1 MGAPKGAEQIKWF
14 NTWARAAASGC
25 AFNFFIG
32 GRGIGKTYSGLL
44 GHKEAYLSGS
54 CGRLIY
60 MRIQGSELD
69 GASTSDDNPYKK
81 INYKTGSD
89 IEFISAGKAHG
100 YRICDL
106 VRDAETGKV
115 ISENQIGVGRSLA
128 SFHNLRGVDF
138 YDYTHIYFDE
148 FIPREGVRR
157 TPEIKQAGSFF
168 SEAYETINRNR
179 ELEGEP
185 PVICIFT
192 ANAFSLDSSILQF
205 FGLVKTIQH
214 MQERGQKRFT
224 DRERSI
230 YVELCDSRQIA
241 DLKADTVLYRAAAN
255 NAKFK
260 AVNLE
265 NRFTDRALSAV
276 VQVPINEYVPIV
288 QYENITIFEHKST
301 RRLHAASY
309 VDLCGQKYYTNTK
322 QKFLRRYYQLL
333 KVAMMENVITFD
345 SADTYYELEHL
356 LDKSSR

>member
-1 MGAPKGAEQIKWF
+1 MGAPNGAKLDYVD
-14 NTWARAAASGC
+14 TWARAAASGC
-25 AFNFFIG
+25 PFNFFIG
-32 GRGIGKTYSGLL
+32 GRGVGKTYSALL
-44 GHKEAYLSGS
+44 NHHEHYLSGDV
-54 CGRLIY
+54 GRLIY

-81 INYKTGSD
+81 INYVTGSD
-89 IEFISAGKAHG
+89 IEFLTAGKGRG

-106 VRDAETGKV
+106 KRDPESGKV
-115 ISENQIGVGRSLA
+115 ISENQIGAGRSLA

-148 FIPREGVRR
+148 FIPRPDVRR
-157 TPEIKQAGSFF
+157 TPEIKNAGSFF
-168 SEAYETINRNR
+168 NEAYETINRNR

-192 ANAFSLDSSILQF
+192 ANAFSLDSSILQKF
-205 FGLVKTIQH
+205 KLIRTVQT

-224 DRERSI
+224 DRERGI
-230 YVELCDSRQIA
+230 YIELCEAPQVTA
-241 DLKADTVLYRAAAN
+241 LKANTALY
-255 NAKFK
+255 K
-260 AVNLE
+260 AMREDRELQNVSLA
-265 NRFTDRALSAV
+265 NRFTDRSLSMIR
-276 VQVPINEYVPIV
+276 QVPINEYVPIV

-301 RRLHAASY
+301 KRLHAASY

-333 KVAMMENVITFD
+333 KVAIMEHMITFD
-345 SADTYYELEHL
+345 SADTYYELEHV